1 MKFIKIILVL
11 LFLSLPLGQ
20 YGRLPFFQGSFNFYL
35 QDLAVFILVVSGF
48 AYIIVKGELRRSR
61 IDTTSLSGFVFIV
74 WALITFIYNSQWLN
88 INQNILGFSYWAR
101 FLLYFCVY
109 FVLSRLYS
117 IIGKELKDFLVN
129 LITIS
134 GFIIAVAGF
143 IQLIL
148 LPDLSVLSLSGYD
161 PHRNRL
167 VSTFL
172 DPNFTGAFLVLT
184 LNLVFSRFTFRSLRQ
199 YFFVAVLLIAL
210 ILTFSRS
217 AWLMFTISIF
227 LFGIFRSRKLLFL
240 SLLVGFLAYFLIPRI
255 QTRVAGITDPD
266 DSAKLRFVSW
276 GRTLTIAKDHLG
288 LGVGFNNF
296 RASQEEYGFFDYNI
310 PEGGRAG
317 GGSDSSLLLVLATT
331 GLIGFFLYAVFYLS
345 IVGASLSAA
354 AKGESLALGLFISM
368 IGLLLESNFINSL
381 FFTPILLWIFVTASL
396 ISNRGNTR

>member
-11 LFLSLPLGQ
+11 LFLSLTLGQ
-20 YGRLPFFQGSFNFYL
+20 FGRLPFLQGSFNFYL

-48 AYIIVKGELRRSR
+48 SYLIVKGKLRKSL
-61 IDTTSLSGFVFIV
+61 IDTIFFAGLVFVV
-74 WALITFIYNSQWLN
+74 WALITLIYNSQWLN
-88 INQNILGFSYWAR
+88 IDQNLLGFSYWAR
-101 FLLYFCVY
+101 FLLYFAVY
-109 FVLSRLYS
+109 FVLCRLYS
-117 IIGKELKDFLVN
+117 VDGKDLKEFLIS
-129 LITIS
+129 LTIIS
-134 GFIIAVAGF
+134 GLIIAVAGF
-143 IQLIL
+143 IQLAL
-148 LPDLSVLSLSGYD
+148 LPDLSVLWLSGYD

-354 AKGESLALGLFISM
+354 SKGESLALGLFISM

>member
-20 YGRLPFFQGSFNFYL
+20 FGRLPFLQGSFNFYL

-48 AYIIVKGELRRSR
+48 SYLIVKGKLRKSL
-61 IDTTSLSGFVFIV
+61 IDTIFFAGLVFVV
-74 WALITFIYNSQWLN
+74 LALITLIYNSQWLN
-88 INQNILGFSYWAR
+88 IDQNLLGFSYWAR
-101 FLLYFCVY
+101 FLLYFAVY
-109 FVLSRLYS
+109 FVLCRLYS
-117 IIGKELKDFLVN
+117 VDGKDLKEFLIS
-129 LITIS
+129 LTIIS
-134 GFIIAVAGF
+134 GLIIAVAGF
-143 IQLIL
+143 IQLAL
-148 LPDLSVLSLSGYD
+148 LPDLSVLRLSGYD

-331 GLIGFFLYAVFYLS
+331 GLIGFFLYTVFYLS

>member
-1 MKFIKIILVL
+1 MKFLKFILVL
-11 LFLSLPLGQ
+11 LFFSLTLGQ
-20 YGRLPFFQGSFNFYL
+20 FGRLPFFSGSFNFYL
-35 QDLAVFILVVSGF
+35 QDVAVFVFVVSGF
-48 AYIIVKGELRRSR
+48 VYIAVKGKFRE
-61 IDTTSLSGFVFIV
+61 SLVDAVLLTGSVFIV
-74 WALITFIYNSQWLN
+74 WALITFIYNSQWLSAA
-88 INQNILGFSYWAR
+88 QNLLGFSYWVR
-101 FLLYFCVY
+101 FILYFCVY
-109 FVLSRLYS
+109 FVLSRLHS
-117 IIGKELKDFLVN
+117 ITGKEFKDFLIN
-129 LITIS
+129 LTIVS
-134 GFIIAVAGF
+134 GLVIAIAGF

-184 LNLVFSRFTFRSLRQ
+184 LNLVFSRFTFKSLRQ
-199 YFFVAVLLIAL
+199 YLLTAVLLTAL

-240 SLLVGFLAYFLIPRI
+240 SLIFGFLAYFLIPRI

-276 GRTLTIAKDHLG
+276 ERTFTVAKDHLL

-296 RASQEEYGFFDYNI
+296 RSTQEDYGFFDYNI

-317 GGSDSSLLLVLATT
+317 AGSDSSLLLVLATT
-331 GLIGFFLYAVFYLS
+331 GLIGFVLYIVFYLS
-345 IVGASLSAA
+345 IVGASILAVMN
-354 AKGESLALGLFISM
+354 GEILAVGLFIST
-368 IGLLLESNFINSL
+368 IGLLFESNFINSL
-381 FFTPILLWIFVTASL
+381 FFTPIMLWIFVIASL
-396 ISNRGNTR
+396 ISNRQIKS

>member
-1 MKFIKIILVL
+1 MKVIKIILVL
-11 LFLSLPLGQ
+11 LLLSLPLGQ

-35 QDLAVFILVVSGF
+35 QDLAVFILVASGF
-48 AYIIVKGELRRSR
+48 AYLIVKGELRRSL
-61 IDTTSLSGFVFIV
+61 IDTTSLSGFVFVV
-74 WALITFIYNSQWLN
+74 WALITFIYNSQWLSVD
-88 INQNILGFSYWAR
+88 QNLLGFSYWAR

-109 FVLSRLYS
+109 FILSRLYS
-117 IIGKELKDFLVN
+117 ITGKELKDFLIN
-129 LITIS
+129 LTIVS
-134 GFIIAVAGF
+134 GLVIAIAGF
-143 IQLIL
+143 IQLVL
-148 LPDLSVLSLSGYD
+148 LPDLSILSLSGYD

-184 LNLVFSRFTFRSLRQ
+184 LNLVFSRFTFKSLRQ
-199 YFFVAVLLIAL
+199 YLLVTVLLMAL

-217 AWLMFTISIF
+217 AWLMLTISIF
-227 LFGIFRSRKLLFL
+227 LFGIFKSRKLLFL
-240 SLLVGFLAYFLIPRI
+240 SLLLGFLAYFLIPRI

-276 GRTLTIAKDHLG
+276 ERTFTVAKDHLL

-296 RASQEEYGFFDYNI
+296 RSTQEDYGFFDYNI

-331 GLIGFFLYAVFYLS
+331 GLIGLVLYIVFYLS
-345 IVGASLSAA
+345 IIGASISAA
-354 AKGESLALGLFISM
+354 AKGDSLALGLFISM

-381 FFTPILLWIFVTASL
+381 FFTPIMLWIIVTASL
-396 ISNRGNTR
+396 ISNRRSTH

>member
-20 YGRLPFFQGSFNFYL
+20 FGRLPFLQGSFNFYL

-48 AYIIVKGELRRSR
+48 SYLIVKGKLRKSL
-61 IDTTSLSGFVFIV
+61 IDTIFFAGLVFVV
-74 WALITFIYNSQWLN
+74 WALITLIYNSQWLN
-88 INQNILGFSYWAR
+88 IDQNLLGFSYWAR
-101 FLLYFCVY
+101 FLLYFAVY
-109 FVLSRLYS
+109 FVLCRLYS
-117 IIGKELKDFLVN
+117 VDGKDLKEFLIS
-129 LITIS
+129 LTIIS
-134 GFIIAVAGF
+134 GLIIAVAGF
-143 IQLIL
+143 IQLAL
-148 LPDLSVLSLSGYD
+148 LPDLSVLWLSGYD